1 MALVFLIFAFSTAI
15 MALEHEL
22 TDFAD
27 AQFPQLFV
35 LRIQKSWHVNWKLG
49 LLGNFV
55 PLKKQ
60 EIWDGLFFEESATWV
75 FSSDLLVT
83 CFCIYRILWKVISY
97 AVLSTDNMQSML
109 CFMSLKRTKLQSSNN
124 PELDSWADFILN
136 YSQMF
141 VLCSFHWMPLKQVTT
156 ATWSL
161 YNGFCRIVCRFFFP
175 TVFCHWRFLH
185 CSDAKNINV
194 AFSENTEDFGTW
206 LLSLTQMSLAMFP
219 QVGPATCVPWEKGIK
234 TACSDRSKTVEWYI
248 RIYTVIIYIYMYTNV
263 HYIYIHFFAKL
274 IKINKLCM
282 F

>member
-60 EIWDGLFFEESATWV
+60 EICDGLFFEESATWV

-97 AVLSTDNMQSML
+97 PVLSTDNMQSML

-161 YNGFCRIVCRFFFP
+161 YNGFCRIVCRFFSQGF
-175 TVFCHWRFLH
+175 FG
-185 CSDAKNINV
+185 I
-194 AFSENTEDFGTW
+194 EDF
-206 LLSLTQMSLAMFP
+206 SIVLTPKTSTSFSVKTPRTLERGF
-219 QVGPATCVPWEKGIK
+219 CRWRKCPWPCFHRWDLQPVFHERKVSRRHVVIDLK
-234 TACSDRSKTVEWYI
+234 RLNDIYVYI
-248 RIYTVIIYIYMYTNV
+248 
-263 HYIYIHFFAKL
+263 L
-274 IKINKLCM
+274 
-282 F
+282 